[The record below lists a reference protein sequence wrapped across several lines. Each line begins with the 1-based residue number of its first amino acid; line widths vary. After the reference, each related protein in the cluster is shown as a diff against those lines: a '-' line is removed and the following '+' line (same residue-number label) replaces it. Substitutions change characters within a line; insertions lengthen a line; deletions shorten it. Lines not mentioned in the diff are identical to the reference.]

1 MLKCNELRVQSA
13 ADLATLGLFQQLET
27 VLLLFLIGNIVGP
40 KKVSCGFGELDLC
53 TISRLWL
60 SHSEN
65 LISRSNTNLYVP
77 STIVVSKLGHV
88 PWDILV

>member
-1 MLKCNELRVQSA
+1 MA
-13 ADLATLGLFQQLET
+13 
-27 VLLLFLIGNIVGP
+27 

-88 PWDILV
+88 PWDILVCFGERVADKAFKEAQRRIAKPHENNQLLVTI